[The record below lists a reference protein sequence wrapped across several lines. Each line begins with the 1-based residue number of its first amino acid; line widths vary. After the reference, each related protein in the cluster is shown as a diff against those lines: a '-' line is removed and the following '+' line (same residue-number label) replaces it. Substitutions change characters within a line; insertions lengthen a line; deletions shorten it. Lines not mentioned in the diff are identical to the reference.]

1 MKFKRAG
8 MVTKLLLLILLVASV
23 TTFLN
28 LRSQVKTLTQ
38 QQAALE
44 EANRRQRRENEA
56 LSAAIAEKDDP
67 ERIAE
72 VARKRL
78 GLVEPGEVVFYD
90 SGN

>member
-8 MVTKLLLLILLVASV
+8 MLTKLLLLILLVASF
-23 TTFLN
+23 TTLLD
-28 LRSQVKTLTQ
+28 LRSQAKTLAQ

-44 EANRRQRRENEA
+44 EANERQRRENEA

-78 GLVEPGEVVFYD
+78 GLVSPGEIVFYD

>member
-8 MVTKLLLLILLVASV
+8 MITKLLLLILLVVSV

-28 LRSQVKTLTQ
+28 LRSQAKDLAR
-38 QQAALE
+38 QQAVLE
-44 EANRRQRRENEA
+44 EANQRQRQENEA

-78 GLVEPGEVVFYD
+78 GLVAPGEIIFCD

>member
-8 MVTKLLLLILLVASV
+8 MLTKLLLLILLVVSL
-23 TTFLN
+23 TTLLD
-28 LRSQVKTLTQ
+28 LRSQAKTLAQ

-44 EANRRQRRENEA
+44 EANERQRRENEA
-56 LSAAIAEKDDP
+56 LSVAIAEKDDP

-78 GLVEPGEVVFYD
+78 GLVSPGEIVFYD

>member
-8 MVTKLLLLILLVASV
+8 MITKLLLLILLVASM

-28 LRSQVKTLTQ
+28 LRSQAKDLAQ
-38 QQAALE
+38 QRAVLE
-44 EANRRQRRENEA
+44 EANERQRRENEA

-72 VARKRL
+72 VDRTRL
-78 GLVEPGEVVFYD
+78 GLVSPGEIVFYD